1 MSLLTPLLL
10 ACGLINAVRIP
21 LILSW
26 VDPNSIYGF
35 RTSSTLS
42 ILEVWYPANVF
53 ADRALLIAASVSA
66 ASLLLT
72 RKYSSPMP
80 GFRCSCFSHH

>member
-1 MSLLTPLLL
+1 MSFLTPLLL
-10 ACGLINAVRIP
+10 ACGLINTVRIP

-26 VDPNSIYGF
+26 VAPNPIYGF
-35 RTSSTLS
+35 RTSGTVS
-42 ILEVWYPANVF
+42 IWVWYPASVF